1 MTIIRKKQQY
11 KQQITRKIDQKINGN
26 EPFTPS
32 PSKKGKKIFLF
43 EAITE
48 RFDRQPTLRI
58 KLLLSDNL
66 TNPLVAL

>member
-1 MTIIRKKQQY
+1 M
-11 KQQITRKIDQKINGN
+11 DPKINGN
-26 EPFTPS
+26 EPLTPPS
-32 PSKKGKKIFLF
+32 PPPPQIFLF